1 MRAPVSWV
9 REYVA
14 LPDEVTGRDLG
25 DALIRAGLEVE
36 GVEPATE
43 ISGPLTVG
51 RVLSSVDEP
60 QKNGKTIRWCRVDV
74 GPFNE
79 GASEPDEN
87 GGSRGIVCGAHN
99 FAAGDLVVVA
109 LPGTVLPGGFE
120 LTARK
125 TYGHISDGMICAV
138 DELGIGTDHTGILV
152 LAPGSAEPGDDALEV
167 LGMTDEVLDIA
178 VTADMGYCLSVRGL
192 ARETAQA
199 FGVSFTDPV
208 ALTTPAPVAD
218 GFPVRS
224 DTEHCPLFVAV
235 SVTGVD
241 PTRPSPDWM
250 ASRLRMSGMR
260 SVSLPVDITNYVMLE
275 TGQPL
280 HAYDADRLAGG
291 IVVREARAGERLT
304 TLDDV
309 NRVLSPEDLVITDDS
324 GVIGLAGVMGG
335 QTTELTPTTTK
346 ILIEAASFAPVRISR
361 TARRHKLPS
370 EASRRFERWVDPA
383 AAYSAA
389 HRVADLLVE
398 LAGGT
403 VAPAETVFGAVPPMP
418 CQTIR
423 GTLPAEVLGAPVSV
437 DRVVEILRGSG
448 VEVSREGDTLRL
460 VPPTWRPDLVDAYDY
475 VEEVGNKVGLDSIE
489 PVLPRPI
496 GGRGLTARQK
506 ARRALSAA
514 LPAAGYVE
522 VIQFPFLAEPDLD
535 KLGVP
540 GDDERRD
547 LVRVANPL
555 AETAPYLRTTLLPG
569 LFGAVL
575 RNQSRGQ
582 TDLALY
588 EVGPVFRGPLG
599 VAPMPSVETRPSSE
613 ELAAIDAALPHQ
625 PVLVACVL
633 SGEWLPASAG
643 RPAVPAGWQ
652 QAIAFAETA
661 GRALGVRV
669 ERSAD
674 SYAPY
679 HPGRCARLTVGGVT
693 VGYAGELHPSVCQA
707 YGLPARSAAAELS
720 FDVLCDLVPGP
731 GSVTPVSSWPVA
743 KEDVALIVDASVQAG
758 DVEAALREGAGDLL
772 EDVRLFDVYVSEAI
786 GEGKK
791 SLAFALRLRAPDR
804 TLTEA
809 DAAAARD
816 AAVAVAAER
825 YGAVQRIA

>member
-9 REYVA
+9 REFVP
-14 LPDEVTGRDLG
+14 LPDDVTGRDIG

-51 RVLSSVDEP
+51 RVLSYVDEP

-74 GPFNE
+74 GPYNAD
-79 GASEPDEN
+79 ASEPDEN

-99 FAAGDLVVVA
+99 FDTGALVVVA
-109 LPGTVLPGGFE
+109 LPGTMLPGGFL

-125 TYGHISDGMICAV
+125 TYGHVSDGMICAV

-152 LAPGSAEPGDDALEV
+152 LEPGSAEPGDDAVEL
-167 LGMTDEVLDIA
+167 LGLSDEVLDIA

-199 FGVSFTDPV
+199 FGVPFTDPV
-208 ALTTPAPVAD
+208 ALATPSSRAS

-241 PTRPSPDWM
+241 PSRPSPDWM
-250 ASRLRMSGMR
+250 QSRLRMSGMR
-260 SVSLPVDITNYVMLE
+260 SVSLSVDITNYVMLE

-291 IVVREARAGERLT
+291 IVVREAAAGEKLT

-309 NRVLSPEDLVITDDS
+309 QRVLSPEDLVITDDS

-335 QTTELTPTTTK
+335 QTTELTATTTN

-370 EASRRFERWVDPA
+370 EASRRFERWVDPG

-389 HRVADLLVE
+389 HRVADLLAE

-403 VAPAETVFGAVPPMP
+403 ISPAETVYGAVPTMP
-418 CQTIR
+418 SQTIR
-423 GTLPAEVLGAPVSV
+423 GSLPAEVLGAPV
-437 DRVVEILRGSG
+437 DQERVVEILQGSG
-448 VEVSREGDTLRL
+448 VDVTVVGDSLTC
-460 VPPTWRPDLVDAYDY
+460 VPPTWRPDLVDPYDY
-475 VEEVGNKVGLDSIE
+475 VEEVGNKIGLDSIV
-489 PVLPRPI
+489 PVLPRAE
-496 GGRGLTARQK
+496 GGRGLTSKQK

-514 LPAAGYVE
+514 LPAAGFVE
-522 VIQFPFLAEPDLD
+522 VIQFPFMADGDLD

-540 GDDERRD
+540 ADDERRRV
-547 LVRVANPL
+547 VRVANPL
-555 AETAPYLRTTLLPG
+555 AETSPYLRTTILPG
-569 LFGAVL
+569 LLGAVA
-575 RNQSRGQ
+575 RNISRGQ
-582 TDLALY
+582 SDLALY
-588 EVGPVFRGPLG
+588 EVGTVFVGPVGQ
-599 VAPMPSVETRPSSE
+599 APMPSVERRPSDEDLSA
-613 ELAAIDAALPHQ
+613 LYAALPQQ
-625 PVLVACVL
+625 PTLVAAVL
-633 SGEWLPASAG
+633 TGDWLPG
-643 RPAVPAGWQ
+643 VPAGWQ
-652 QAIAFAETA
+652 QAIAFAETVA
-661 GRALGVRV
+661 QALGVRL
-669 ERSAD
+669 ERTAD
-674 SYAPY
+674 AYAPY
-679 HPGRCARLTVGGVT
+679 HPGRGARLSVGDVT
-693 VGYAGELHPSVCQA
+693 VGHAGELHPSVCQA
-707 YGLPARSAAAELS
+707 YGLPPRTAAAELS
-720 FDVLCDLVPGP
+720 FDALCDLVPGP

-743 KEDVALIVDASVQAG
+743 KEDVALIVDATVQAG
-758 DVEAALREGAGDLL
+758 DVEAALREGAGALL
-772 EDVRLFDVYVSEAI
+772 EDVRLFDVYVSDAI

-791 SLAFALRLRAPDR
+791 SLAFALKLRAPDR

-809 DAAAARD
+809 EAAAVRD
-816 AAVAVAAER
+816 AAVAVAASR
-825 YGAVQRIA
+825 FGAVQRIA

>member
-9 REYVA
+9 REYVSV
-14 LPDEVTGRDLG
+14 PDGVTGREIG

-43 ISGPLTVG
+43 ITGPLTVG
-51 RVLSSVDEP
+51 RVLSYVDEP

-74 GPFNE
+74 GAHNA

-109 LPGTVLPGGFE
+109 LPGTMLPGGFL

-152 LAPGSAEPGDDALEV
+152 LSPGSASPGDDAIAL
-167 LGMTDEVLDIA
+167 LGLSDEVLDIA

-192 ARETAQA
+192 ARETAPA
-199 FGVSFTDPV
+199 FGVAFTDPV
-208 ALTTPAPVAD
+208 ALTTPSPRAD

-235 SVTGVD
+235 SVNGVD
-241 PTRPSPDWM
+241 PSRPSPDWM
-250 ASRLRMSGMR
+250 QSRLRMSGMR
-260 SVSLPVDITNYVMLE
+260 SVSLSVDITNYVMLE

-280 HAYDADRLAGG
+280 HAYDADRLMGG
-291 IVVREARAGERLT
+291 IVVREAVAGGRLT

-309 NRVLSPEDLVITDDS
+309 SRVLSPEDLVITDDS

-335 QTTELTPTTTK
+335 QTTELTESTTN
-346 ILIEAASFAPVRISR
+346 IVIEAASFAPVRISR

-370 EASRRFERWVDPA
+370 EASRRFERWVDPG

-403 VAPAETVFGAVPPMP
+403 ISPAETVYGTVPTMP
-418 CQTIR
+418 TQTIR
-423 GTLPAEVLGAPVSV
+423 GSLPAEVLGAPVEA

-448 VEVSREGDTLRL
+448 VDVTVAGDTLTC
-460 VPPTWRPDLVDAYDY
+460 VPPTWRPDLVDPYDY
-475 VEEVGNKVGLDSIE
+475 VEEVGNKVGLDSIV
-489 PVLPRPI
+489 PVLPRPT
-496 GGRGLTARQK
+496 GGRGLTSKQK

-514 LPAAGYVE
+514 LPAAGFVE
-522 VIQFPFLAEPDLD
+522 VIQFPFLSDADLD
-535 KLGVP
+535 KLGV
-540 GDDERRD
+540 GTDDERRD

-555 AETAPYLRTTLLPG
+555 AETSPYLRTTMLPG
-569 LFGAVL
+569 LFGAVA
-575 RNQSRGQ
+575 RNVSRGQ
-582 TDLALY
+582 SDLALY
-588 EVGPVFRGPLG
+588 EVGTIFRGPLG
-599 VAPMPSVETRPSSE
+599 VAPMPSVAKRPSDE
-613 ELAAIDAALPHQ
+613 ELAAIYAALPQQ
-625 PVLVACVL
+625 PTLVACVL
-633 SGEWLPASAG
+633 TGEWLPASG
-643 RPAVPAGWQ
+643 ERPAVPAGWE
-652 QAIAFAETA
+652 QAIAFAETVA
-661 GRALGVRV
+661 RALGVQL
-669 ERSAD
+669 ERTAD

-679 HPGRCARLTVGGVT
+679 HPGRCARLYVGDVT
-693 VGYAGELHPSVCQA
+693 VGHAGELHPSVCKA
-707 YGLPARSAAAELS
+707 YGLPPRSAAAELS
-720 FDVLCDLVPGP
+720 FDLLCDLVPGP
-731 GSVTPVSSWPVA
+731 GSVAPVSSWPVA
-743 KEDVALIVDASVQAG
+743 KEDVALIVDMSVQAA
-758 DVEAALREGAGDLL
+758 DVEVALREGAGDLL
-772 EDVRLFDVYVSEAI
+772 EDVRLFDVYVSDAI

-791 SLAFALRLRAPDR
+791 SLAYALKLRAPDR

-809 DAAAARD
+809 EAAAVRD
-816 AAVAVAAER
+816 AAVAVAAAR
-825 YGAVQRIA
+825 FGAVQRIA

>member
-9 REYVA
+9 REFVP
-14 LPDEVTGRDLG
+14 LPDDVTGRDIG

-51 RVLSSVDEP
+51 RVLSYVDEP

-74 GPFNE
+74 GPYNAD
-79 GASEPDEN
+79 ASEPDEN

-99 FAAGDLVVVA
+99 FDTGDLVVVA
-109 LPGTVLPGGFE
+109 LPGTMLPGGFL

-125 TYGHISDGMICAV
+125 TYGHVSDGMICAV

-152 LAPGSAEPGDDALEV
+152 LEPGSAEPGDDAVEL
-167 LGMTDEVLDIA
+167 LGLSDEVLDIA

-199 FGVSFTDPV
+199 FGVPFTDPV
-208 ALTTPAPVAD
+208 ALATPSSRAS

-241 PTRPSPDWM
+241 PSRPSPDWM
-250 ASRLRMSGMR
+250 QSRLRMSGMR
-260 SVSLPVDITNYVMLE
+260 SVSLSVDITNYVMLE

-291 IVVREARAGERLT
+291 IVVREAAAGEKLT

-309 NRVLSPEDLVITDDS
+309 QRVLSPEDLVITDDS

-335 QTTELTPTTTK
+335 QTTELTATTSN

-370 EASRRFERWVDPA
+370 EASRRFERWVDPG

-389 HRVADLLVE
+389 HRVADLLAE

-403 VAPAETVFGAVPPMP
+403 ISPAETVYGAVPTMP
-418 CQTIR
+418 SQTIR
-423 GTLPAEVLGAPVSV
+423 GSLPAEVLGAPV
-437 DRVVEILRGSG
+437 DQERVVEILQGSG
-448 VEVSREGDTLRL
+448 VDVTVVGDSLTC
-460 VPPTWRPDLVDAYDY
+460 VPPTWRPDLVDPYDY
-475 VEEVGNKVGLDSIE
+475 VEEVGNKIGLDSIV
-489 PVLPRPI
+489 PVLPRAE
-496 GGRGLTARQK
+496 GGRGLTSKQK

-514 LPAAGYVE
+514 LPAAGFVE
-522 VIQFPFLAEPDLD
+522 VIQFPFMADGDLD

-540 GDDERRD
+540 ADDERRRV
-547 LVRVANPL
+547 VRVANPL
-555 AETAPYLRTTLLPG
+555 AETSPYLRTTILPG
-569 LFGAVL
+569 LLGAVA
-575 RNQSRGQ
+575 RNISRGQ
-582 TDLALY
+582 SDLALY
-588 EVGPVFRGPLG
+588 EVGTVFVGPVGQ
-599 VAPMPSVETRPSSE
+599 APMPSVERRPSDEDLSA
-613 ELAAIDAALPHQ
+613 LYAALPQQ
-625 PVLVACVL
+625 PTLVAAVL
-633 SGEWLPASAG
+633 TGDWLPG
-643 RPAVPAGWQ
+643 VPAGWQ
-652 QAIAFAETA
+652 QAIAFAETVA
-661 GRALGVRV
+661 QALGVRL
-669 ERSAD
+669 ERTAD
-674 SYAPY
+674 AYAPY
-679 HPGRCARLTVGGVT
+679 HPGRGARLSVGDVT
-693 VGYAGELHPSVCQA
+693 VGHAGELHPSVCQA
-707 YGLPARSAAAELS
+707 YGLPPRTAAAELS
-720 FDVLCDLVPGP
+720 FDALCDLVPGP

-743 KEDVALIVDASVQAG
+743 KEDVALIVDATVQAG
-758 DVEAALREGAGDLL
+758 DVEAALREGAGALL
-772 EDVRLFDVYVSEAI
+772 EDVRLFDVYVSDAI

-791 SLAFALRLRAPDR
+791 SLAFALKLRAPDR

-809 DAAAARD
+809 EAAAVRD
-816 AAVAVAAER
+816 AAVAVAASR
-825 YGAVQRIA
+825 FGAVQRIA

>member
-14 LPDEVTGRDLG
+14 VPDGVTGREIG

-43 ISGPLTVG
+43 ITGPLTVG
-51 RVLSSVDEP
+51 RVLSYVDEP

-74 GPFNE
+74 GAHNA
-79 GASEPDEN
+79 GASEADEK

-99 FAAGDLVVVA
+99 FAAGDLVAVA
-109 LPGTVLPGGFE
+109 LPGTMLPGGFL

-152 LAPGSAEPGDDALEV
+152 LAPGSASPGDDAIAL
-167 LGMTDEVLDIA
+167 LGLSDEVLDIA

-199 FGVSFTDPV
+199 FGAPFTDPV
-208 ALTTPAPVAD
+208 ALVTAPSRAD
-218 GFPVRS
+218 GFLVRS

-241 PTRPSPDWM
+241 PRRPSPDWM

-260 SVSLPVDITNYVMLE
+260 SVSLSVDITNYVMLE

-291 IVVREARAGERLT
+291 IVVREAVAGERLT

-309 NRVLSPEDLVITDDS
+309 TRVLSPEDLVITDDS

-335 QTTELTPTTTK
+335 QTTELKASTTN
-346 ILIEAASFAPVRISR
+346 IVIEAASFDPVRISR

-370 EASRRFERWVDPA
+370 EASRRFERWVDPG

-403 VAPAETVFGAVPPMP
+403 VRPDETVYGTVPAMP
-418 CQTIR
+418 VQTIR
-423 GTLPAEVLGAPVSV
+423 DSLPADVLGAPVSAE
-437 DRVVEILRGSG
+437 RVVEILRGSG
-448 VEVSREGDTLRL
+448 VDVTVDGDTLTC
-460 VPPTWRPDLVDAYDY
+460 VPPTWRPDLVDPYDY
-475 VEEVGNKVGLDSIE
+475 VEEVGNKIGLDSIV
-489 PVLPRPI
+489 PILPRAT
-496 GGRGLTARQK
+496 GGRGLTSKQK

-514 LPAAGYVE
+514 LPAAGFVE
-522 VIQFPFLAEPDLD
+522 VIQFPFLAEGDLD
-535 KLGVP
+535 KLGVGP
-540 GDDERRD
+540 DDERRKV
-547 LVRVANPL
+547 VRVANPL
-555 AETAPYLRTTLLPG
+555 AETSPYLRTTMLPG
-569 LFGAVL
+569 LFGAVA
-575 RNQSRGQ
+575 RNMSRGQ
-582 TDLALY
+582 SDLALY
-588 EVGPVFRGPLG
+588 EVGTIFRGPLG
-599 VAPMPSVETRPSSE
+599 AAPMPSVAKRPSDE
-613 ELAAIDAALPHQ
+613 ELAAIYAALPRQ
-625 PVLVACVL
+625 PMSVACVVT
-633 SGEWLPASAG
+633 GEWLPASGAT
-643 RPAVPAGWQ
+643 PAVAAGWE
-652 QAIAFAETA
+652 QAIAFAETVA
-661 GRALGVRV
+661 RALGVRL
-669 ERSAD
+669 ERTAD
-674 SYAPY
+674 AYAPF
-679 HPGRCARLTVGGVT
+679 HPGRCASMSVGDVT
-693 VGYAGELHPSVCQA
+693 VGHAGELHPSVCQA
-707 YGLPARSAAAELS
+707 YGLAPRTAAAELS
-720 FDVLCDLVPGP
+720 FDALCDLVPGP
-731 GSVTPVSSWPVA
+731 GSITPVSSWPVA
-743 KEDVALIVDASVQAG
+743 KEDVALIVDTSVQAA

-772 EDVRLFDVYVSEAI
+772 EDVRLFDVYVSDAI

-791 SLAFALRLRAPDR
+791 SLAYALRVRATDR

-809 DAAAARD
+809 EAAAVRD
-816 AAVAVAAER
+816 AAVATAKER
-825 YGAVQRIA
+825 FGAVQRIA

>member
-14 LPDEVTGRDLG
+14 LPDQLTGRDIG

-43 ISGPLTVG
+43 ITGPLVVG
-51 RVLSSVDEP
+51 RVLSCVDEP
-60 QKNGKTIRWCRVDV
+60 QKNGRTMRWCRVDV
-74 GPFNE
+74 GPYNE
-79 GASEPDEN
+79 GASEPDET

-99 FAAGDLVVVA
+99 FVAGDLVVVA
-109 LPGTVLPGGFE
+109 LPGTVLAGGFE

-152 LAPGSAEPGDDALEV
+152 LPAGSAEPGDDALEL

-199 FGVSFTDPV
+199 FGVPFTDPV
-208 ALTTPAPVAD
+208 ALTTPSPKAD

-235 SVTGVD
+235 SVTGID

-250 ASRLRMSGMR
+250 ASRLRLSGMR
-260 SVSLPVDITNYVMLE
+260 SVSLCVDITNYVMLE

-280 HAYDADRLAGG
+280 HAYDADRLSGG
-291 IVVREARAGERLT
+291 IVVREARGGERLT

-309 NRVLSPEDLVITDDS
+309 DRVLSPEDLVITDDS

-335 QTTELTPTTTK
+335 QTTELSPSTTN
-346 ILIEAASFAPVRISR
+346 ILVEAASFAPVQISR

-389 HRVADLLVE
+389 HRVADLLVD

-403 VAPAETVFGAVPPMP
+403 VSDAETVYGTVPPMP
-418 CQTIR
+418 VQRIR

-437 DRVVEILRGSG
+437 DRVVDILSGSG
-448 VEVSREGDTLRL
+448 VAVTREADQLTL

-475 VEEVGNKVGLDSIE
+475 VEEVGNKVGLDTIE
-489 PVLPRPI
+489 PVLPRPT
-496 GGRGLTARQK
+496 GGRGLTATQK

-514 LPAAGYVE
+514 LPAAGFVE
-522 VIQFPFLAEPDLD
+522 VLQFPFVAEADLD
-535 KLGVP
+535 KLGAGP
-540 GDDERRD
+540 DDDRRE
-547 LVRVANPL
+547 LVRLANPL

-588 EVGPVFRGPLG
+588 EVGPVFLGPLG
-599 VAPMPSVETRPSSE
+599 VAPMPSVERRPSAE
-613 ELAAIDAALPHQ
+613 DLAAIAAALPQQ
-625 PVLVACVL
+625 PAHVACVL
-633 SGEWLPASAG
+633 TGEWLPATAG
-643 RPAVPAGWQ
+643 RPAVAAGWQ
-652 QAIAFAETA
+652 QAIAFAETV
-661 GRALGVRV
+661 GRALGVRI
-669 ERSAD
+669 ERTAD

-693 VGYAGELHPSVCQA
+693 VGHAGELHPRVCQA

-720 FDVLCDLVPGP
+720 FDTLCDLVPGP

-772 EDVRLFDVYVSEAI
+772 EDVRLFDVYVSDAI

-791 SLAFALRLRAPDR
+791 SLAFALRLRATDR

-809 DAAAARD
+809 DAAKARD

>member
-14 LPDEVTGRDLG
+14 LPDEVTGRDIG

-36 GVEPATE
+36 AVEPATE
-43 ISGPLTVG
+43 ITGPLVVG
-51 RVLSSVDEP
+51 RVLSCVDEP

-74 GPFNE
+74 GPYNE
-79 GASEPDEN
+79 GASEPDET

-99 FAAGDLVVVA
+99 FVAGDLVVVA

-125 TYGHISDGMICAV
+125 TYGHVSDGMICAV

-152 LAPGSAEPGDDALEV
+152 LPAGSAEPGDDALAL
-167 LGMTDEVLDIA
+167 LGLTDEVLDIA

-199 FGVSFTDPV
+199 FGVPFTDPV
-208 ALTTPAPVAD
+208 SVPTPSPKAD

-224 DTEHCPLFVAV
+224 ETEHCPLFVAV

-241 PTRPSPDWM
+241 PSRPSPDWM
-250 ASRLRMSGMR
+250 ASRLRLSGMR
-260 SVSLPVDITNYVMLE
+260 SVSLSVDITNYVMLE

-280 HAYDADRLAGG
+280 HAYDADRLSGG
-291 IVVREARAGERLT
+291 IVVREAKPGERLT

-309 NRVLSPEDLVITDDS
+309 DRLLDPEDLVITDDS

-335 QTTELTPTTTK
+335 QTTELSETTTN
-346 ILIEAASFAPVRISR
+346 ILIEAASFAPVQISR

-370 EASRRFERWVDPA
+370 EASRRFERWVDPN

-403 VAPAETVFGAVPPMP
+403 VVEAETVYGRVPAMP
-418 CQTIR
+418 SQTIR

-437 DRVVEILRGSG
+437 DRVVSILRGSG
-448 VEVSREGDTLRL
+448 VEVTQEDDRLTL

-475 VEEVGNKVGLDSIE
+475 VEEVGNKVGLDTIE
-489 PVLPRPI
+489 PVLPRPT

-514 LPAAGYVE
+514 LPAVGFVE
-522 VIQFPFLAEPDLD
+522 VIQFPFLAEADID
-535 KLGVP
+535 RLGA
-540 GDDERRD
+540 DAEDERRK
-547 LVRVANPL
+547 LVRLANPL
-555 AETAPYLRTTLLPG
+555 AETSPYLRTTLLPG

-588 EVGPVFRGPLG
+588 EVGSVFMGPLG
-599 VAPMPSVETRPSSE
+599 VAPMPSVEARPSDE
-613 ELAAIDAALPHQ
+613 DLAAIAAALPKQ
-625 PVLVACVL
+625 PTHVACVL
-633 SGEWLPASAG
+633 TGEWLPASAG
-643 RPAVPAGWQ
+643 RPAVLAGWE
-652 QAIAFAETA
+652 QAIAFAETV
-661 GRALGVRV
+661 GRALGVRL
-669 ERSAD
+669 ERTANA
-674 SYAPY
+674 YPPY
-679 HPGRCARLTVGGVT
+679 HPGRCARLMVGDVT
-693 VGYAGELHPSVCQA
+693 VGHAGELHPDVCRV
-707 YGLPARSAAAELS
+707 YGLPARTAAAELS
-720 FDVLCDLVPGP
+720 FDALCELFPGP
-731 GSVTPVSSWPVA
+731 GSVAPVSSWPVA

-772 EDVRLFDVYVSEAI
+772 EDVRLFDVYSSDAI
-786 GEGKK
+786 GAGKK

>member
-9 REYVA
+9 REYVE
-14 LPDEVTGRDLG
+14 LPGEVTGRDIG

-51 RVLSSVDEP
+51 RVLSYVDEP

-74 GPFNE
+74 GAYNA

-99 FAAGDLVVVA
+99 FDAGDLVVVA
-109 LPGTVLPGGFE
+109 LPGTMLPGGFL

-125 TYGHISDGMICAV
+125 TYGHVSDGMICAV

-152 LAPGSAEPGDDALEV
+152 LAPGSASPADDAVAL
-167 LGMTDEVLDIA
+167 LGLSDEVLDIA

-199 FGVSFTDPV
+199 FGVKFTDPV
-208 ALTTPAPVAD
+208 SMATPEPCAD

-224 DTEHCPLFVAV
+224 DTEHCPLFVAL

-250 ASRLRMSGMR
+250 QSRLKMSGMR
-260 SVSLPVDITNYVMLE
+260 SVSLSVDITNYVMLE

-291 IVVREARAGERLT
+291 IVVREATAGERLT

-309 NRVLSPEDLVITDDS
+309 VRSLSPEDLVITDDS

-335 QTTELTPTTTK
+335 QTTELSATTSN
-346 ILIEAASFAPVRISR
+346 ILIEAASFDPVRISR

-370 EASRRFERWVDPA
+370 EASKRFERWVDPD

-403 VAPAETVFGAVPPMP
+403 VSPAETVFGSVPAMP
-418 CQTIR
+418 VQTIR
-423 GTLPAEVLGAPVSV
+423 GSLPAEVLGAPVGADS
-437 DRVVEILRGSG
+437 VVEILRGSG
-448 VEVSREGDTLRL
+448 VDVAVDGDTLTC
-460 VPPTWRPDLVDAYDY
+460 VPPTWRPDLVDPYDY
-475 VEEVGNKVGLDSIE
+475 VEEVGNKVGLDSIV
-489 PVLPRPI
+489 PVLPRAE
-496 GGRGLTARQK
+496 GGRGLTSRQK

-514 LPAAGYVE
+514 LPAAGFVE
-522 VIQFPFLAEPDLD
+522 VIQFPFMADRDLD
-535 KLGVP
+535 RLGVP
-540 GDDERRD
+540 SDDERRQ

-555 AETAPYLRTTLLPG
+555 AETSPYLRTTMLPG
-569 LFGAVL
+569 LFGAL
-575 RNQSRGQ
+575 ARNLSRGQ
-582 TDLALY
+582 SDLALY
-588 EVGPVFRGPLG
+588 EVGTIFRGPMG
-599 VAPMPSVETRPSSE
+599 VAPMPSVEKRPSSE
-613 ELAAIDAALPHQ
+613 ELAAIYAALPEQ
-625 PVLVACVL
+625 PTLAGCVL
-633 SGEWLPASAG
+633 TGEWLPG
-643 RPAVPAGWQ
+643 VPAGWQ
-652 QAIAFAETA
+652 HAIAFAEAVARAVGVQLVRTA
-661 GRALGVRV
+661 DA
-669 ERSAD
+669 
-674 SYAPY
+674 YAPY
-679 HPGRCARLTVGGVT
+679 HPGRCARLSVGDVT

-707 YGLPARSAAAELS
+707 YGLPPRTAAAELS
-720 FDVLCDLVPGP
+720 FDALCDLVPGP

-758 DVEAALREGAGDLL
+758 DVEAALREGAGALL
-772 EDVRLFDVYVSEAI
+772 EDVRLFDVYVSDAI
-786 GEGKK
+786 GAGKK
-791 SLAFALRLRAPDR
+791 SLAYALKLRATDR

-809 DAAAARD
+809 EAAAVRD
-816 AAVAVAAER
+816 AAVALTVER
-825 YGAVQRIA
+825 FGAVQRIA

>member
-14 LPDEVTGRDLG
+14 LPSDVTGRDIG

-43 ISGPLTVG
+43 ISGPLAVG
-51 RVLSSVDEP
+51 RVLSCVDEP

-74 GPFNE
+74 GAYNE
-79 GASEPDEN
+79 NASEPDESF
-87 GGSRGIVCGAHN
+87 GSRGIVCGAHN
-99 FAAGDLVVVA
+99 FTVGDLVVVA

-152 LAPGSAEPGDDALEV
+152 LPPGSAAPGDDALDL
-167 LGMTDEVLDIA
+167 LGLSDEVLDIA

-199 FGVSFTDPV
+199 FGAAFTDPA
-208 ALTTPAPVAD
+208 ALTTPASRAE

-250 ASRLRMSGMR
+250 QSRLRMSGMR
-260 SVSLPVDITNYVMLE
+260 SVSLSVDITNYLMLE

-291 IVVREARAGERLT
+291 IVVREAVAGEKLT

-309 NRVLSPEDLVITDDS
+309 QRVLSPEDLVITDDS

-335 QTTELTPTTTK
+335 QATELTPSTTN

-370 EASRRFERWVDPA
+370 EASRRFERWVDPG

-403 VAPAETVFGAVPPMP
+403 VSPDETVYGSVPAMP
-418 CQTIR
+418 VQTIR
-423 GTLPAEVLGAPVSV
+423 ASLPAEVLGAPV
-437 DRVVEILRGSG
+437 DAARVVEILSGSG
-448 VEVSREGDTLRL
+448 VDVTVDGDSLTC
-460 VPPTWRPDLVDAYDY
+460 VPPTWRPDLVDPYDY
-475 VEEVGNKVGLDSIE
+475 VEEVGNKVGLDSIV
-489 PVLPRPI
+489 PVLPRAE
-496 GGRGLTARQK
+496 GGRGLTTKQK

-522 VIQFPFLAEPDLD
+522 VIQFPFMADGDLD
-535 KLGVP
+535 KLGV
-540 GDDERRD
+540 GSDDERRQV
-547 LVRVANPL
+547 VRVANPL
-555 AETAPYLRTTLLPG
+555 AETSPNLRTTMLPG
-569 LFGAVL
+569 LFGAVA
-575 RNQSRGQ
+575 RNLSRGQ
-582 TDLALY
+582 SDLALY
-588 EVGPVFRGPLG
+588 EVGTIFRGPLG
-599 VAPMPSVETRPSSE
+599 VAPMPSVEKRPTEE
-613 ELAAIDAALPHQ
+613 ELDALYAALPAQ
-625 PVLVACVL
+625 PTLAAAVLT
-633 SGEWLPASAG
+633 GEWLPPSAG
-643 RPAVPAGWQ
+643 KAAVPSGWQ
-652 QAIAFAETA
+652 HAIAFAETVA
-661 GRALGVRV
+661 RALGVQL
-669 ERSAD
+669 ERTAD
-674 SYAPY
+674 AYAPY
-679 HPGRCARLTVGGVT
+679 HPGRCARLYVGDVT
-693 VGYAGELHPSVCQA
+693 VGHAGELHPSVCQA
-707 YGLPARSAAAELS
+707 YGLPPRTSAAELS
-720 FDVLCDLVPGP
+720 FDALCGLVGGP
-731 GSVTPVSSWPVA
+731 GSVAPISSWPVA
-743 KEDVALIVDASVQAG
+743 KEDVALIVDETVQAG
-758 DVEAALREGAGDLL
+758 DVEAALREGAGALL
-772 EDVRLFDVYVSEAI
+772 EDVRLFDVYSSKAI
-786 GEGKK
+786 GAGKK
-791 SLAFALRLRAPDR
+791 SLAFALTFRATDR

-809 DAAAARD
+809 EAGAVRD
-816 AAVAVAAER
+816 AAVALTVERFAAIP
-825 YGAVQRIA
+825 RIG

>member
-14 LPDEVTGRDLG
+14 LPSDVTGRDVG

-51 RVLSSVDEP
+51 RVLSHVDEP

-74 GPFNE
+74 GAYND
-79 GASEPDEN
+79 GASEPDEK

-109 LPGTVLPGGFE
+109 LPGTMLPGGFL

-152 LAPGSAEPGDDALEV
+152 LAPGSASPGDDAVEL
-167 LGMTDEVLDIA
+167 LGLSDEVLDIA

-192 ARETAQA
+192 GREIAQA
-199 FGVSFTDPV
+199 FGVAFTDPV
-208 ALTTPAPVAD
+208 ALTTPAPRAD

-224 DTEHCPLFVAV
+224 DTEGCPLFVAI

-250 ASRLRMSGMR
+250 QSRLRMSGMR
-260 SVSLPVDITNYVMLE
+260 SVSLSVDITNYVMLE

-291 IVVREARAGERLT
+291 IVVREAVAGEKLT

-309 NRVLSPEDLVITDDS
+309 ERVLSPDDLVIIDDS

-335 QTTELTPTTTK
+335 QTTELTATTTN

-403 VAPAETVFGAVPPMP
+403 MSEAETVFGTVPTMP
-418 CQTIR
+418 TQTIR
-423 GTLPAEVLGAPVSV
+423 GGLPAEVLGAPVAAE
-437 DRVVEILRGSG
+437 RVVEILRGSG
-448 VEVSREGDTLRL
+448 VDVTVDGDTLIC
-460 VPPTWRPDLVDAYDY
+460 VPPTWRLDLVDPYDY
-475 VEEVGNKVGLDSIE
+475 VEEVGNKIGLDSIL
-489 PVLPRPI
+489 PVLPRAE
-496 GGRGLTARQK
+496 GGRGLTSKQK

-514 LPAAGYVE
+514 LPAAGFVE
-522 VIQFPFLAEPDLD
+522 VIQFPFQAEGDLD
-535 KLGVP
+535 KLGV
-540 GDDERRD
+540 GQDDDRRQV
-547 LVRVANPL
+547 VRVANPL
-555 AETAPYLRTTLLPG
+555 AETSPYLRTTMLPG
-569 LFGAVL
+569 LFGAVA
-575 RNQSRGQ
+575 RNLSRGQ
-582 TDLALY
+582 SDLALY
-588 EVGPVFRGPLG
+588 EVGTVFHGPMG
-599 VAPMPSVETRPSSE
+599 KAPMPSVEKRPSDD
-613 ELAAIDAALPHQ
+613 ELAAIYAALPQQ
-625 PVLVACVL
+625 PTAVACVVT
-633 SGEWLPASAG
+633 GEWLPGVA
-643 RPAVPAGWQ
+643 AGWQ
-652 QAIAFAETA
+652 QAIAFAETVA
-661 GRALGVRV
+661 RAVGVRL
-669 ERSAD
+669 ERTTD
-674 SYAPY
+674 SYAPF
-679 HPGRCARLTVGGVT
+679 HPGRCARLSVGSVT
-693 VGYAGELHPSVCQA
+693 VGHAGELHPSVCQA
-707 YGLPARSAAAELS
+707 YGLPPRTAAAELS
-720 FDVLCDLVPGP
+720 FDLLCDLVPGP
-731 GSVTPVSSWPVA
+731 GSVMPVSSWPVA
-743 KEDVALIVDASVQAG
+743 KEDVALIVDSSVQAG

-772 EDVRLFDVYVSEAI
+772 EDVRLFDVYVSAAI

-791 SLAFALRLRAPDR
+791 SLAYALKLRAPDR

-809 DAAAARD
+809 EAASVRD
-816 AAVAVAAER
+816 AAVAVAAAR
-825 YGAVQRIA
+825 FGAVQRIA

>member
-14 LPDEVTGRDLG
+14 LPSDVTGRDVG

-51 RVLSSVDEP
+51 RVLSHVDEP

-74 GPFNE
+74 GAYND
-79 GASEPDEN
+79 GASEPDEK

-109 LPGTVLPGGFE
+109 LPGTMLPGGFL

-152 LAPGSAEPGDDALEV
+152 LAPGSASPGDDAVEL
-167 LGMTDEVLDIA
+167 LGLSDEVLDIA

-192 ARETAQA
+192 GREIAQA
-199 FGVSFTDPV
+199 FGVVFTDPV
-208 ALTTPAPVAD
+208 ALTTPAPRAD

-224 DTEHCPLFVAV
+224 DTEGCPLFVAI

-250 ASRLRMSGMR
+250 QSRLRMSGMR
-260 SVSLPVDITNYVMLE
+260 SVSLSVDITNYVMLE

-291 IVVREARAGERLT
+291 IVVREAVAGEKLT

-309 NRVLSPEDLVITDDS
+309 ERVLSPDDLVITDDS

-335 QTTELTPTTTK
+335 QTTELTATTTN

-403 VAPAETVFGAVPPMP
+403 MSEAETVFGTVPTMP
-418 CQTIR
+418 TQTIR
-423 GTLPAEVLGAPVSV
+423 GGLPAEVLGAPVAAE
-437 DRVVEILRGSG
+437 RVVEILRGSG
-448 VEVSREGDTLRL
+448 VDVTVDGDTLIC
-460 VPPTWRPDLVDAYDY
+460 VPPTWRLDLVDPYDY
-475 VEEVGNKVGLDSIE
+475 VEEVGNKIGLDSIL
-489 PVLPRPI
+489 PVLPRAE
-496 GGRGLTARQK
+496 GGRGLTSKQK

-514 LPAAGYVE
+514 LPAAGFVE
-522 VIQFPFLAEPDLD
+522 VIQFPFQAEGDLD
-535 KLGVP
+535 KLGV
-540 GDDERRD
+540 GQDDDRRQV
-547 LVRVANPL
+547 VRVANPL
-555 AETAPYLRTTLLPG
+555 AETSPYLRTTMLPG
-569 LFGAVL
+569 LFGAVA
-575 RNQSRGQ
+575 RNLSRGQ
-582 TDLALY
+582 SDLALY
-588 EVGPVFRGPLG
+588 EVGTVFHGPMG
-599 VAPMPSVETRPSSE
+599 KAPMPSVEKRPSDD
-613 ELAAIDAALPHQ
+613 ELAAIYAALPQQ
-625 PVLVACVL
+625 PTAVACVVT
-633 SGEWLPASAG
+633 GEWLPGVA
-643 RPAVPAGWQ
+643 AGWQ
-652 QAIAFAETA
+652 QAIAFAETVA
-661 GRALGVRV
+661 RAVGVRL
-669 ERSAD
+669 ERTTD
-674 SYAPY
+674 SYAPF
-679 HPGRCARLTVGGVT
+679 HPGRCARLSVGSVT
-693 VGYAGELHPSVCQA
+693 VGHAGELHPSVCQA
-707 YGLPARSAAAELS
+707 YGLPPRTAAAELS
-720 FDVLCDLVPGP
+720 FDLLCDLVPGP
-731 GSVTPVSSWPVA
+731 GSVMPVSSWPVA
-743 KEDVALIVDASVQAG
+743 KEDVALIVDSSVQAG

-772 EDVRLFDVYVSEAI
+772 EDVRLFDVYVSAAI

-791 SLAFALRLRAPDR
+791 SLAYALKLRAPDR

-809 DAAAARD
+809 EAASVRD
-816 AAVAVAAER
+816 AAVAVAAAR
-825 YGAVQRIA
+825 FGAVQRIA

>member
-9 REYVA
+9 REFVP
-14 LPDEVTGRDLG
+14 LPDDVTGRDIG

-51 RVLSSVDEP
+51 RVLSYVDEP

-74 GPFNE
+74 GPYNAD
-79 GASEPDEN
+79 ASEPDEN

-109 LPGTVLPGGFE
+109 LPGTMLPGGFL

-125 TYGHISDGMICAV
+125 TYGHVSDGMICAV

-152 LAPGSAEPGDDALEV
+152 LEPGSAEPGDDAVEL
-167 LGMTDEVLDIA
+167 LGLSDEVLDIA

-199 FGVSFTDPV
+199 FGVPFTDPV
-208 ALTTPAPVAD
+208 ALATPSSRAS

-241 PTRPSPDWM
+241 PSRPSPDWM
-250 ASRLRMSGMR
+250 QSRLRMSGMR
-260 SVSLPVDITNYVMLE
+260 SVSLSVDITNYVMLE

-291 IVVREARAGERLT
+291 IVVREAAAGEKLT

-309 NRVLSPEDLVITDDS
+309 QRVLSPEDLVITDDS

-335 QTTELTPTTTK
+335 QTTELTATTTN

-370 EASRRFERWVDPA
+370 EASRRFERWVDPG

-389 HRVADLLVE
+389 HRVADLLAE

-403 VAPAETVFGAVPPMP
+403 ISPAETVYGAVPTMP
-418 CQTIR
+418 SQTIR
-423 GTLPAEVLGAPVSV
+423 GSLPAEVLGAPV
-437 DRVVEILRGSG
+437 DQERVVEILQGSG
-448 VEVSREGDTLRL
+448 VDVTVVGDSLTC
-460 VPPTWRPDLVDAYDY
+460 VPPTWRPDLVDPYDY
-475 VEEVGNKVGLDSIE
+475 VEEVGNKIGLDSIV
-489 PVLPRPI
+489 PVLPRAE
-496 GGRGLTARQK
+496 GGRGLTSKQK

-514 LPAAGYVE
+514 LPAAGFVE
-522 VIQFPFLAEPDLD
+522 VIQFPFMADGDLD

-540 GDDERRD
+540 ADDERRRV
-547 LVRVANPL
+547 VRVANPL
-555 AETAPYLRTTLLPG
+555 AETSPYLRTTILPG
-569 LFGAVL
+569 LLGAVA
-575 RNQSRGQ
+575 RNISRGQ
-582 TDLALY
+582 SDLALY
-588 EVGPVFRGPLG
+588 EVGTVFVGPVGQ
-599 VAPMPSVETRPSSE
+599 APMPSVERRPSDEDLSA
-613 ELAAIDAALPHQ
+613 LYAALPQQ
-625 PVLVACVL
+625 PTLVAAVL
-633 SGEWLPASAG
+633 TGDWLPG
-643 RPAVPAGWQ
+643 VPAGWQ
-652 QAIAFAETA
+652 QAIAFAETVA
-661 GRALGVRV
+661 QALGVRL
-669 ERSAD
+669 ERTAD
-674 SYAPY
+674 AYAPY
-679 HPGRCARLTVGGVT
+679 HPGRGARLSVGDVT
-693 VGYAGELHPSVCQA
+693 VGHAGELHPSVCQA
-707 YGLPARSAAAELS
+707 YGLPPRTAAAELS
-720 FDVLCDLVPGP
+720 FDALCDLVPGP

-743 KEDVALIVDASVQAG
+743 KEDVALIVDATVQAG
-758 DVEAALREGAGDLL
+758 DVEAALREGAGALL
-772 EDVRLFDVYVSEAI
+772 EDVRLFDVYVSDAI

-791 SLAFALRLRAPDR
+791 SLAFALKLRAPDR

-809 DAAAARD
+809 EAAAVRD
-816 AAVAVAAER
+816 AAVAVAASR
-825 YGAVQRIA
+825 FGAVQRIA

>member
-9 REYVA
+9 REFVP
-14 LPDEVTGRDLG
+14 LPDDVTGRDIG

-51 RVLSSVDEP
+51 RVLSYVDEP

-74 GPFNE
+74 GPYNAD
-79 GASEPDEN
+79 ASEPDEN

-99 FAAGDLVVVA
+99 FDAGDLVVVA
-109 LPGTVLPGGFE
+109 LPGTMLPGGFL

-125 TYGHISDGMICAV
+125 TYGHVSDGMICAV

-152 LAPGSAEPGDDALEV
+152 LEPGSAEPGDDAVEL
-167 LGMTDEVLDIA
+167 LGLSDEVLDIA

-199 FGVSFTDPV
+199 FGVPFTDPV
-208 ALTTPAPVAD
+208 ALATPSSRAS

-241 PTRPSPDWM
+241 PSRPSPDWM
-250 ASRLRMSGMR
+250 QSRLRMSGMR
-260 SVSLPVDITNYVMLE
+260 SVSLSVDITNYVMLE

-291 IVVREARAGERLT
+291 IVVREAAAGEKLT

-309 NRVLSPEDLVITDDS
+309 QRVLSPEDLVITDDS

-335 QTTELTPTTTK
+335 QTTELTATTTN

-370 EASRRFERWVDPA
+370 EASRRFERWVDPG

-389 HRVADLLVE
+389 HRVADLLAE

-403 VAPAETVFGAVPPMP
+403 ISPAETVYGAVPTMP
-418 CQTIR
+418 SQTIR
-423 GTLPAEVLGAPVSV
+423 GSLPAEVLGAPV
-437 DRVVEILRGSG
+437 DQERVVEILQGSG
-448 VEVSREGDTLRL
+448 VDVTVVGDSLTC
-460 VPPTWRPDLVDAYDY
+460 VPPTWRPDLVDPYDY
-475 VEEVGNKVGLDSIE
+475 VEEVGNKIGLDSIV
-489 PVLPRPI
+489 PVLPRAE
-496 GGRGLTARQK
+496 GGRGLTSKQK

-514 LPAAGYVE
+514 LPAAGFVE
-522 VIQFPFLAEPDLD
+522 VIQFPFMADGDLD

-540 GDDERRD
+540 ADDERRRV
-547 LVRVANPL
+547 VRVANPL
-555 AETAPYLRTTLLPG
+555 AETSPYLRTTILPG
-569 LFGAVL
+569 LLGAVA
-575 RNQSRGQ
+575 RNISRGQ
-582 TDLALY
+582 SDLALY
-588 EVGPVFRGPLG
+588 EVGTVFVGPVGQ
-599 VAPMPSVETRPSSE
+599 APMPSVERRPSDEDLSA
-613 ELAAIDAALPHQ
+613 LYAALPQQ
-625 PVLVACVL
+625 PTLVAAVL
-633 SGEWLPASAG
+633 TGDWLPG
-643 RPAVPAGWQ
+643 VPAGWQ
-652 QAIAFAETA
+652 QAIAFAETVA
-661 GRALGVRV
+661 QALGVRL
-669 ERSAD
+669 ERTAD
-674 SYAPY
+674 AYAPY
-679 HPGRCARLTVGGVT
+679 HPGRGARLSVGDVT
-693 VGYAGELHPSVCQA
+693 VGHAGELHPSVCQA
-707 YGLPARSAAAELS
+707 YGLPPRTAAAELS
-720 FDVLCDLVPGP
+720 FDALCDLVPGP

-743 KEDVALIVDASVQAG
+743 KEDVALIVDATVQAG
-758 DVEAALREGAGDLL
+758 DVEAALREGAGALL
-772 EDVRLFDVYVSEAI
+772 EDVRLFDVYVSDAI

-791 SLAFALRLRAPDR
+791 SLAFALKLRAPDR

-809 DAAAARD
+809 EAAAVRD
-816 AAVAVAAER
+816 AAVAVAASR
-825 YGAVQRIA
+825 FGAVQRIA

>member
-1 MRAPVSWV
+1 MRAPASWV

-14 LPDEVTGRDLG
+14 VPDGVTGREIG

-43 ISGPLTVG
+43 ITGPLTVG
-51 RVLSSVDEP
+51 RVLSYVDEP

-74 GPFNE
+74 GAHNA

-109 LPGTVLPGGFE
+109 LPGTMLPGGFL

-152 LAPGSAEPGDDALEV
+152 LAPDSASPGGDAIAL
-167 LGMTDEVLDIA
+167 LGLSDEVLDIA

-199 FGVSFTDPV
+199 FGVAFTDPV
-208 ALTTPAPVAD
+208 ALVTPPSRAD

-241 PTRPSPDWM
+241 PSRPSPDWM

-260 SVSLPVDITNYVMLE
+260 SVSLSVDITNYVMLE

-291 IVVREARAGERLT
+291 IVVREAVAGERLT

-309 NRVLSPEDLVITDDS
+309 ERVLSPEDLVITDDS

-335 QTTELTPTTTK
+335 QATELKASTTN
-346 ILIEAASFAPVRISR
+346 IVIEAASFDPARISR

-370 EASRRFERWVDPA
+370 EASRRFERWVDPG

-389 HRVADLLVE
+389 HRVAGLLIE

-403 VAPAETVFGAVPPMP
+403 VRPDETVCGTVPAMP
-418 CQTIR
+418 VQTILDS
-423 GTLPAEVLGAPVSV
+423 LPADVLGAPVSAE
-437 DRVVEILRGSG
+437 RVVEILRGSG
-448 VEVSREGDTLRL
+448 VDVTVDGDTLTC
-460 VPPTWRPDLVDAYDY
+460 VPPTWRPDLVDPYDY
-475 VEEVGNKVGLDSIE
+475 VEEVGNKIGLDSIV
-489 PVLPRPI
+489 PILPRAT
-496 GGRGLTARQK
+496 GGRGLTSKQK

-514 LPAAGYVE
+514 LPAAGFVE
-522 VIQFPFLAEPDLD
+522 VIQFPFLAEGDLD
-535 KLGVP
+535 KLGVAP
-540 GDDERRD
+540 DDERRKV
-547 LVRVANPL
+547 VRVANPL
-555 AETAPYLRTTLLPG
+555 AETSPYLRTTMLPG
-569 LFGAVL
+569 LFGAVA
-575 RNQSRGQ
+575 RNMSRGQ
-582 TDLALY
+582 SDLALY
-588 EVGPVFRGPLG
+588 EVGTIFRGPLG
-599 VAPMPSVETRPSSE
+599 AAPMPSVAKRPSDE
-613 ELAAIDAALPHQ
+613 ELAALYAALPQQ
-625 PVLVACVL
+625 PMSVACVL
-633 SGEWLPASAG
+633 TGDWLPASGAS
-643 RPAVPAGWQ
+643 PAAIAGWEK
-652 QAIAFAETA
+652 AVAFAETVA
-661 GRALGVRV
+661 RALGVRL
-669 ERSAD
+669 ERTGD

-679 HPGRCARLTVGGVT
+679 HPGRCARLTVGDVT
-693 VGYAGELHPSVCQA
+693 VGHAGELHPSVCHA
-707 YGLPARSAAAELS
+707 YGLPPRSAAAELS
-720 FDVLCDLVPGP
+720 FDLLYDLVPGP
-731 GSVTPVSSWPVA
+731 GSVTLLSSWPVA

-772 EDVRLFDVYVSEAI
+772 EDVRLFDVYVSDAI
-786 GEGKK
+786 GTGKK
-791 SLAFALRLRAPDR
+791 SLAFALKLRAPDR

-809 DAAAARD
+809 EAGAVRD
-816 AAVAVAAER
+816 AAVALTVER
-825 YGAVQRIA
+825 FGAVQRIA

>member
-14 LPDEVTGRDLG
+14 LPDEVTGRDIG

-43 ISGPLTVG
+43 ISGPLVVG
-51 RVLSSVDEP
+51 RVLSCVDEP

-74 GPFNE
+74 GAFNE

-99 FAAGDLVVVA
+99 FTAGDLVVVA

-125 TYGHISDGMICAV
+125 TYGHVSDGMICAV
-138 DELGIGTDHTGILV
+138 DELGIGNDHTGILV
-152 LAPGSAEPGDDALEV
+152 LPAGSAEPGDDALEV

-199 FGVSFTDPV
+199 FGVAFTDPV
-208 ALTTPAPVAD
+208 ALATPSPTAD

-260 SVSLPVDITNYVMLE
+260 SVSLAVDITNYVMLE
-275 TGQPL
+275 TGQPI

-291 IVVREARAGERLT
+291 IVVREARTGERLI

-335 QTTELTPTTTK
+335 QTTELTPTTTN

-403 VAPAETVFGAVPPMP
+403 VAPAETVFGAVPAMP
-418 CQTIR
+418 SQTIR

-448 VEVSREGDTLRL
+448 VDVSCEDDTLRL

-475 VEEVGNKVGLDSIE
+475 VEEVGNKIGLDSIE
-489 PVLPRPI
+489 PVLPRPT

-506 ARRALSAA
+506 ARRALSAS

-540 GDDERRD
+540 AGDERRD
-547 LVRVANPL
+547 VVRVANPL

-599 VAPMPSVETRPSSE
+599 VAPMPSVETRPSAE
-613 ELAAIDAALPHQ
+613 ELAAIDAALPQQ

-633 SGEWLPASAG
+633 SGEWLPATAG

-652 QAIAFAETA
+652 QAIAFAETV

-669 ERSAD
+669 ERTAD

-707 YGLPARSAAAELS
+707 FGLPARSAAAELS
-720 FDVLCDLVPGP
+720 FDALCDLVPGP

-809 DAAAARD
+809 DAAKARD
-816 AAVAVAAER
+816 AAVAEAAER

>member
-9 REYVA
+9 REFVP
-14 LPDEVTGRDLG
+14 LPDDVTGRDIG

-51 RVLSSVDEP
+51 RVLSCVDEP

-74 GPFNE
+74 GPYNAD
-79 GASEPDEN
+79 ASEPDEN

-99 FAAGDLVVVA
+99 FDAGDLVVVA
-109 LPGTVLPGGFE
+109 LPGTMLPGGFL

-125 TYGHISDGMICAV
+125 TYGHVSDGMICAV

-152 LAPGSAEPGDDALEV
+152 LEPGSAEPGDDAVEL
-167 LGMTDEVLDIA
+167 LGLSDEVLDIA

-199 FGVSFTDPV
+199 FGVPFTDPV
-208 ALTTPAPVAD
+208 ALATPSSRAS

-241 PTRPSPDWM
+241 PSRPSPDWM
-250 ASRLRMSGMR
+250 QSRLRMSGMR
-260 SVSLPVDITNYVMLE
+260 SVSLSVDITNYVMLE

-291 IVVREARAGERLT
+291 IVVREAAAGEKLT

-309 NRVLSPEDLVITDDS
+309 QRVLSPEDLVITDDS

-335 QTTELTPTTTK
+335 QTTELTATTTN

-370 EASRRFERWVDPA
+370 EASRRFERWVDPG

-389 HRVADLLVE
+389 HRVADLLAE

-403 VAPAETVFGAVPPMP
+403 ISPAETVYGAVPTMP
-418 CQTIR
+418 SQTIR
-423 GTLPAEVLGAPVSV
+423 GSLPAEVLGAPV
-437 DRVVEILRGSG
+437 DQERVVEILQGSG
-448 VEVSREGDTLRL
+448 VDVTVVGDSLTC
-460 VPPTWRPDLVDAYDY
+460 VPPTWRPDLVDPYDY
-475 VEEVGNKVGLDSIE
+475 VEEVGNKIGLDSIV
-489 PVLPRPI
+489 PLLPRAE
-496 GGRGLTARQK
+496 GGRGLTSKQK

-514 LPAAGYVE
+514 LPAAGFVE
-522 VIQFPFLAEPDLD
+522 VIQFPFMADGDLD

-540 GDDERRD
+540 ADDERRRV
-547 LVRVANPL
+547 VRVANPL
-555 AETAPYLRTTLLPG
+555 AETSPYLRTTILPG
-569 LFGAVL
+569 LLGAVA
-575 RNQSRGQ
+575 RNISRGQ
-582 TDLALY
+582 SDLALY
-588 EVGPVFRGPLG
+588 EVGTVFVGPVGQ
-599 VAPMPSVETRPSSE
+599 APMPSVERRPSDEDLSA
-613 ELAAIDAALPHQ
+613 LYAALPQQ
-625 PVLVACVL
+625 PTLVAAVL
-633 SGEWLPASAG
+633 TGDWLPG
-643 RPAVPAGWQ
+643 VPAGWQ
-652 QAIAFAETA
+652 QAIAFAETVA
-661 GRALGVRV
+661 QALGVRL
-669 ERSAD
+669 ERTAD
-674 SYAPY
+674 AYAPY
-679 HPGRCARLTVGGVT
+679 HPGRGARLSVGDVT
-693 VGYAGELHPSVCQA
+693 VGHAGELHPSVCQA
-707 YGLPARSAAAELS
+707 YGLPPRTAAAELS
-720 FDVLCDLVPGP
+720 FDALCDLVPGP

-743 KEDVALIVDASVQAG
+743 KEDVALIVDATVQAG
-758 DVEAALREGAGDLL
+758 DVEAALREGAGALL
-772 EDVRLFDVYVSEAI
+772 EDVRLFDVYVSDAI

-791 SLAFALRLRAPDR
+791 SLAFALKLRAPDR

-809 DAAAARD
+809 EAAAVRD
-816 AAVAVAAER
+816 AAVAVAASR
-825 YGAVQRIA
+825 FGAVQRIA

>member
-14 LPDEVTGRDLG
+14 LPDEVTGREIG

-43 ISGPLTVG
+43 ITGPLTVG
-51 RVLSSVDEP
+51 RVLSYVDEP
-60 QKNGKTIRWCRVDV
+60 QKNGRTIRWCRVDV
-74 GPFNE
+74 GAHNA

-109 LPGTVLPGGFE
+109 LPGTMLPGGFL

-152 LAPGSAEPGDDALEV
+152 LAPDSASPGDDAIAL
-167 LGMTDEVLDIA
+167 LGLSDEVLDIA

-199 FGVSFTDPV
+199 FGAAFSDPV
-208 ALTTPAPVAD
+208 ALATPLSRAH

-241 PTRPSPDWM
+241 PTGTSPDWM

-260 SVSLPVDITNYVMLE
+260 SVSLSVDITNYVMIE

-280 HAYDADRLAGG
+280 HAYDADRLVGG
-291 IVVREARAGERLT
+291 IVVREAIAGERLT

-335 QTTELTPTTTK
+335 QTTELTATTTN
-346 ILIEAASFAPVRISR
+346 IVIEAASFAPVRISR

-370 EASRRFERWVDPA
+370 EASRRFERWVDPG

-403 VAPAETVFGAVPPMP
+403 TSPDETVYGTVPAMP
-418 CQTIR
+418 VQTIR
-423 GTLPAEVLGAPVSV
+423 GALPADVLGAPVEPE
-437 DRVVEILRGSG
+437 RVVEILRGSG
-448 VEVSREGDTLRL
+448 VDVTVDGDTLTC
-460 VPPTWRPDLVDAYDY
+460 VPPTWRPDLVDPYDY
-475 VEEVGNKVGLDSIE
+475 VEEVGNKIGLDSIV
-489 PVLPRPI
+489 PVLPRAT
-496 GGRGLTARQK
+496 GGRGLTSKQK
-506 ARRALSAA
+506 ARRSLSAA
-514 LPAAGYVE
+514 LPAAGFVE
-522 VIQFPFLAEPDLD
+522 VIQFPFLAEGDLD
-535 KLGVP
+535 KLGVQP
-540 GDDERRD
+540 DDERRQV
-547 LVRVANPL
+547 VRVANPL
-555 AETAPYLRTTLLPG
+555 AETSPFLRTTMLPG
-569 LFGAVL
+569 LFGAVA
-575 RNQSRGQ
+575 RNLSRGQ
-582 TDLALY
+582 SDLALY
-588 EVGPVFRGPLG
+588 EVGTIFRGPLG
-599 VAPMPSVETRPSSE
+599 AAPMPSVEKRPSDE
-613 ELAAIDAALPHQ
+613 ELAAIYAALPQQ
-625 PVLVACVL
+625 PLSVACVL
-633 SGEWLPASAG
+633 TGDWLPASGGA
-643 RPAVPAGWQ
+643 PAVAAGWQ
-652 QAIAFAETA
+652 QAIAFAETVA
-661 GRALGVRV
+661 RALGVRL
-669 ERSAD
+669 ERTSD
-674 SYAPY
+674 GYAPF
-679 HPGRCARLTVGGVT
+679 HPGRCARLFVGDVT
-693 VGYAGELHPSVCQA
+693 VGHAGELHPSVCQA
-707 YGLPARSAAAELS
+707 YGLPPRAAAAELS
-720 FDVLCDLVPGP
+720 FDALCDLVPGA
-731 GSVTPVSSWPVA
+731 GSVAPVSSWPVA
-743 KEDVALIVDASVQAG
+743 KEDVALIVDVSVQAA

-772 EDVRLFDVYVSEAI
+772 EDVRLFDVYVSDAI

-791 SLAFALRLRAPDR
+791 SLAYALKLRATDR

-809 DAAAARD
+809 EAAAVRD
-816 AAVAVAAER
+816 AAVAVAATR
-825 YGAVQRIA
+825 FGAVQRIA

>member
-9 REYVA
+9 REFVP
-14 LPDEVTGRDLG
+14 LPTDVTGRDIG

-43 ISGPLTVG
+43 ITGPLTVG
-51 RVLSSVDEP
+51 RVLSIVDEP
-60 QKNGKTIRWCRVDV
+60 QKNGKVIRWCRVDV
-74 GPFNE
+74 GVHNA
-79 GASEPDEN
+79 GASEPAED

-99 FAAGDLVVVA
+99 FVVGDLVVVA
-109 LPGTVLPGGFE
+109 LPGTTLPGGFL

-138 DELGIGTDHTGILV
+138 DELGIGTDHSGILV
-152 LAPGSAEPGDDALEV
+152 LDPGSATPGDDAIAL
-167 LGMTDEVLDIA
+167 LGLSDEVLDIA

-199 FGVSFTDPV
+199 FDVPFTDPV
-208 ALTTPAPVAD
+208 ALTTPSPRTD

-224 DTEHCPLFVAV
+224 DTDACPLFVAV

-241 PTRPSPDWM
+241 PSRPSPDWM
-250 ASRLRMSGMR
+250 QSRLRMSGMR
-260 SVSLPVDITNYVMLE
+260 SVSLAVDITNYVMIE

-291 IVVREARAGERLT
+291 IVVREATPGERLT

-309 NRVLSPEDLVITDDS
+309 ERVLSPEDVVITDDS

-335 QTTELTPTTTK
+335 ATTELTGATTN
-346 ILIEAASFAPVRISR
+346 IVIEAASFAPVRISR

-370 EASRRFERWVDPA
+370 EASRRFERWVDPG

-403 VAPAETVFGAVPPMP
+403 VSPAETVYGSVPAMP
-418 CQTIR
+418 GQTIKDS
-423 GTLPAEVLGAPVSV
+423 LPAEVLGAPVTA

-448 VEVSREGDTLRL
+448 VEVTVDGDMLTC
-460 VPPTWRPDLVDAYDY
+460 VPPTWRPDLVDPYDY
-475 VEEVGNKVGLDSIE
+475 VEEVGNKVGLDSIV
-489 PVLPRPI
+489 PVLPRPT
-496 GGRGLTARQK
+496 GGRGLTPRQK

-514 LPAAGYVE
+514 LPAAGFVE

-535 KLGVP
+535 KLAVP
-540 GDDERRD
+540 AGDERRE
-547 LVRVANPL
+547 LVRLANPL
-555 AETAPYLRTTLLPG
+555 AETSPYLRTTLLPG
-569 LFGAVL
+569 LFGAVA

-588 EVGPVFRGPLG
+588 EVGTVFRGPVG
-599 VAPMPSVETRPSSE
+599 VAPMLPVVQRPSDE
-613 ELAAIDAALPHQ
+613 ELAAVKAALPQQ
-625 PVLVACVL
+625 PAHVACVVT
-633 SGEWLPASAG
+633 GEWLPASEHG
-643 RPAVPAGWQ
+643 PAVAAGWQ
-652 QAIAFAETA
+652 QAVAFAETVA
-661 GRALGVRV
+661 WALGVRL
-669 ERSAD
+669 ERTAD
-674 SYAPY
+674 SYAPF
-679 HPGRCARLTVGGVT
+679 HPGRCARLVAGGVT

-707 YGLPARSAAAELS
+707 YGLAPRTAAAELS
-720 FDVLCDLVPGP
+720 FDALCDAVPGV

-743 KEDVALIVDASVQAG
+743 KEDVALIVDASVQAA
-758 DVEAALREGAGDLL
+758 DVERALRDGAGDLL
-772 EDVRLFDVYVSEAI
+772 EDVRLFDVYVSDAI
-786 GEGKK
+786 GVGKK
-791 SLAFALRLRAPDR
+791 SLAFALRLRATDR

-809 DAAAARD
+809 EAAAVRD
-816 AAVAVAAER
+816 AAVATAKDR
-825 YGAVQRIA
+825 FGAVQRIA